1 MRTALLAS
9 ALALTLSS
17 TLAFSE
23 TTVVDELLAQA
34 KFCSATAMAEF
45 TACGNQTLDDFW
57 VGTARCINESDAKD
71 RKECYDDVRA
81 SSSEANALCRDQRDA
96 RLALCKAIGESRYDP
111 EFETADFES
120 DYAHPG
126 TTNPYFPL

>member
-17 TLAFSE
+17 LPALSE

-34 KFCSATAMAEF
+34 RYCSATAFAECK
-45 TACGNQTLDDFW
+45 ACGNQTLDDYW
-57 VGTARCINESDAKD
+57 IGVGKCINESDAKD
-71 RKECYDDVRA
+71 RKECYDDARD

-96 RLALCKAIGESRYDP
+96 RLALCGKLGESRYDP
-111 EFETADFES
+111 EFETADFE
-120 DYAHPG
+120 
-126 TTNPYFPL
+126 